1 MGLEEEILA
10 AKNDNCCILIQSDA
24 NAKVGRV
31 IIPGNTHKCI
41 DENGQ
46 QLIALIER
54 HDLEILNG
62 HKNCVGTVTR
72 YRKTIVGEEASV
84 LDYVIVCQDLFLH
97 FDSMLIDEER
107 KFTLTNYAT
116 TKGKKKIIQSDHN
129 PLLATFNLKYEKKRN
144 KCQRREIFNL
154 KNKECQESFFLDTN
168 LGHKFQTIFSNNAS
182 FEDKC
187 NNFFKAFNGALHK
200 NFKKIRIDSNS
211 IARRVHS
218 GQIEKLISARQNLSK
233 QRSSFKCKLAKQIM
247 ENKINEIDQN
257 ISQLTSERN
266 LKIVR
271 EAVKIMENKEGGFS
285 QGGMWKLRNS
295 LVSKCIETPM
305 AKRDW
310 QGNLI
315 TDRNMLRQLYLNT
328 YKERLKNQDIK
339 PELRDLYEMKMELW
353 KLRLAESQNKKTN
366 EWEINDLNHVLK
378 SLKRNKSRDPHGLLN
393 DLFKDCL
400 GNDVKMALLA
410 LLNEI
415 KKEQKLPKLLQFANI
430 TTIWKKKGS
439 RQDLNNDRGI
449 FVVSIIR
456 MILDSLIYRDL
467 FPLIERNM
475 SDSNI
480 GARKER
486 NIRDHLFIVYG
497 IMNSVMHGDEEPVDI
512 QIYDVEKVLINCG

>member
-1 MGLEEEILA
+1 M
-10 AKNDNCCILIQSDA
+10 
-24 NAKVGRV
+24 
-31 IIPGNTHKCI
+31 
-41 DENGQ
+41 
-46 QLIALIER
+46 
-54 HDLEILNG
+54 
-62 HKNCVGTVTR
+62 
-72 YRKTIVGEEASV
+72 
-84 LDYVIVCQDLFLH
+84 
-97 FDSMLIDEER
+97 
-107 KFTLTNYAT
+107 
-116 TKGKKKIIQSDHN
+116 
-129 PLLATFNLKYEKKRN
+129 
-144 KCQRREIFNL
+144 
-154 KNKECQESFFLDTN
+154 
-168 LGHKFQTIFSNNAS
+168 
-182 FEDKC
+182 
-187 NNFFKAFNGALHK
+187 
-200 NFKKIRIDSNS
+200 
-211 IARRVHS
+211 
-218 GQIEKLISARQNLSK
+218 
-233 QRSSFKCKLAKQIM
+233 
-247 ENKINEIDQN
+247 
-257 ISQLTSERN
+257 
-266 LKIVR
+266 
-271 EAVKIMENKEGGFS
+271 NKEGGFS

-339 PELRDLYEMKMELW
+339 PELLDLYEMKMELW
-353 KLRLAESQNKKTN
+353 KLRLAESQNKKTK

-400 GNDVKMALLA
+400 GNDLKLALLA

-512 QIYDVEKVLINCG
+512 QIYDVEKCFDKLWLEDCLLDLYDTLPPEGRNDKLSLLYKMNQENFVSVKTAAGLTDRINLKNIVMQGGKWGPIKCSNTMDHIGKKFQKEDKHLYLYKGCIKVLPLAMIDDLLVIAPCGAKSEEVNIELNAEIDMKKLRFHAPMNGKKSKCHFIHVGKNTLEQHNLKVHGTTMEQVNSDT